1 MRAKVWKIP
10 LSYLMVLGPQNLNA
24 PRRSLLHHVVRPY
37 LQYEMGQHTNNIIHE
52 SFFFLAIIRIIN
64 ISLLSSKGSLLA
76 MASDASESLNTLELS
91 SNRYVVEEPG
101 SMPFY
106 GAVILFLLFIAHI
119 LMELVIKK
127 LDEDDEIL
135 SPFPASW
142 NFAVLFYGLGAAY
155 FLGWYIYLNNPG

>member
-1 MRAKVWKIP
+1 MNI
-10 LSYLMVLGPQNLNA
+10 NA
-24 PRRSLLHHVVRPY
+24 DLIW
-37 LQYEMGQHTNNIIHE
+37 TII
-52 SFFFLAIIRIIN
+52 FYIWQIGF
-64 ISLLSSKGSLLA
+64 
-76 MASDASESLNTLELS
+76 
-91 SNRYVVEEPG
+91 V
-101 SMPFY
+101 MPFY